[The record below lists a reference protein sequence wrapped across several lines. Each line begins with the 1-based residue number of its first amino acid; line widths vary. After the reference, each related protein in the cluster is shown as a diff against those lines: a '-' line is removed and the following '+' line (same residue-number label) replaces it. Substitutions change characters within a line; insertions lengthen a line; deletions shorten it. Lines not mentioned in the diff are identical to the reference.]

1 MKKEIKCCSTIL
13 CSPRVANAQ
22 EEGELITTVCSAR
35 VSTGPSAS
43 YFIMLFISP
52 VLRLALRFRA
62 VVGICDGGVQ
72 LYRAAGA
79 RDGNYP

>member
-1 MKKEIKCCSTIL
+1 MKEEIKCCSTIL

-35 VSTGPSAS
+35 VSTGPAAS

-52 VLRLALRFRA
+52 VGTE
-62 VVGICDGGVQ
+62 VS
-72 LYRAAGA
+72 
-79 RDGNYP
+79 